1 MTAGIVMIFL
11 ARWRINVL
19 SMGEKE
25 ASALGVDVKLWQ
37 FLIIGG
43 ATLATASAV
52 CISGTIG
59 WVGLVIPHI
68 GRMLVGNDNTR
79 LIPVSIALGAC
90 FLTVIDILS
99 RTITRSELPIGILCA
114 LIGTP
119 FFVYLLKKTR
129 GGSWA

>member
-1 MTAGIVMIFL
+1 MKKNPDSRSEILRNLTMLSQFGLSLVMP
-11 ARWRINVL
+11 VL
-19 SMGEKE
+19 
-25 ASALGVDVKLWQ
+25 L
-37 FLIIGG
+37 
-43 ATLATASAV
+43 
-52 CISGTIG
+52 C
-59 WVGLVIPHI
+59 
-68 GRMLVGNDNTR
+68 
-79 LIPVSIALGAC
+79 LGAC